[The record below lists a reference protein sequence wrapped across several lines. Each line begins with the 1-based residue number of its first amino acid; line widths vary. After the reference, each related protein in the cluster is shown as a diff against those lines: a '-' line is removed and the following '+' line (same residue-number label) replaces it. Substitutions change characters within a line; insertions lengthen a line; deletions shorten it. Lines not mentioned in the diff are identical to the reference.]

1 MQLNYYGFSDKPF
14 ELSPDPKFLY
24 LTSGYKE
31 ALETVWK
38 GITERKGLIILTG
51 EVGTGKTMLI
61 YSIIARL
68 PTHIKAALI
77 LHPTYNFKE
86 LIELIYLELGE
97 SPPTEGINDFEIRI
111 LAYLRK
117 LREQGGI
124 LAVFIDEAQKLSEDV
139 VRGFLNFLDSEPWI
153 SQTLQLVLVGQTE
166 FEETLNTTPLGYR
179 TRISPHQVRIN
190 ILSMKESLDYIE
202 HRLRIVGK
210 SSSEIFSP
218 QALSLITEN
227 SKGIPRVINIVC
239 DNALFTGYNERLQ
252 RIELDTIQKVIRNLD
267 GPGIKSKV
275 RRKSSKQAPP
285 SQSRY
290 HLSFKQW
297 LLIFSGLALG
307 IVFFLWHTEFTD
319 YLTVS
324 RWPWFVK
331 TQMGKMRNPVEVIKP
346 QKETQK
352 DSAGLPVRPI
362 DVPKLTQEKTLK
374 KQAPSIEAPSI
385 RMIQVKKG
393 TTISLL
399 ALQYYGKFN
408 ESLIDLISFYNP
420 TIKNIDLVLVN
431 QKIKLPELSEESLII
446 EGTNKKYSIY
456 LGTFSDP
463 KKANEFKNQSALTG
477 KKITIQSKNISR
489 RRTWY
494 HVEAGIFESKQ
505 EALEVIKTLRG
516 KGLLPFF

>member
-61 YSIIARL
+61 YSIITRL

-77 LHPTYNFKE
+77 FHPTYNFKE

-117 LREQGGI
+117 LREQGEI
-124 LAVFIDEAQKLSEDV
+124 LAVFIDEAQKLSDDV
-139 VRGFLNFLDSEPWI
+139 LRGLLNFLDSEPWI

-166 FEETLNTTPLGYR
+166 FEETLNITTLGYR
-179 TRISPHQVRIN
+179 TRMSSHQVRIN
-190 ILSMKESLDYIE
+190 ILSREESLDYIE
-202 HRLRIVGK
+202 HRLRIVGRF
-210 SSSEIFSP
+210 SSEIFSP

-227 SKGIPRVINIVC
+227 SRGIPRVINNVC
-239 DNALFTGYNERLQ
+239 DNALFIGSNEGLQ

-267 GPGIKSKV
+267 GPEIKSKV
-275 RRKSSKQAPP
+275 WRKSSQKAPP

-290 HLSFKQW
+290 RLSVKQG
-297 LLIFSGLALG
+297 LLIFFGLALG
-307 IVFFLWHTEFTD
+307 AIVFLWHTEFTD
-319 YLTVS
+319 YLTDP

-331 TQMGKMRNPVEVIKP
+331 TQMGKMRNPLEVIKP

-352 DSAGLPVRPI
+352 NSAGLPVIPK
-362 DVPKLTQEKTLK
+362 DVPKPTQEKSLE
-374 KQAPSIEAPSI
+374 KQAPLIEAPSI
-385 RMIQVKKG
+385 RRIQITEGK
-393 TTISLL
+393 TLSLL

-408 ESLIDLISFYNP
+408 ESLIDLILFYNP
-420 TIKNIDLVLVN
+420 IVKNSDLVLVD
-431 QKIKLPELSEESLII
+431 QIIRLPTLSEEALII
-446 EGTNKKYSIY
+446 RVADKNYSIH
-456 LGTFSDP
+456 LGTFSDS
-463 KKANEFKNQSALTG
+463 KKAKEFNNQADLKG
-477 KKITIQSKNISR
+477 KKITIQSKNISLKR
-489 RRTWY
+489 KWY
-494 HVEAGIFESKQ
+494 RVEVGMFESKQ
-505 EALEVIKTLRG
+505 EALKVIKTLRE

>member
-77 LHPTYNFKE
+77 FHPTYNFKE

-117 LREQGGI
+117 LREQGEI

-139 VRGFLNFLDSEPWI
+139 LRGLLNFLDSEPWI

-166 FEETLNTTPLGYR
+166 FEETLNTTTLGYR
-179 TRISPHQVRIN
+179 SRISPKQVRIN

-227 SKGIPRVINIVC
+227 SKGIPRVINNVC
-239 DNALFTGYNERLQ
+239 DNALFIGSNEWLQ
-252 RIELDTIQKVIRNLD
+252 RIELDTIQKVIRSLD
-267 GPGIKSKV
+267 GPEIKPKV
-275 RRKSSKQAPP
+275 WRKSSKQVPP

-290 HLSFKQW
+290 RLFVKQG
-297 LLIFSGLALG
+297 LLIFFGLSLG
-307 IVFFLWHTEFTD
+307 IGFFLWHTEFTD
-319 YLTVS
+319 YLTDS

-331 TQMGKMRNPVEVIKP
+331 TQMGKIRNPGEVIKP

-352 DSAGLPVRPI
+352 NSAGLPVIPK
-362 DVPKLTQEKTLK
+362 DVPKPTQEKSLE
-374 KQAPSIEAPSI
+374 KQAPSIETPSI

-393 TTISLL
+393 KTLSLL

-408 ESLIDLISFYNP
+408 ESLIDLILFHNP
-420 TIKNIDLVLVN
+420 TIKNIDLVLVD
-431 QKIKLPELSEESLII
+431 QKIKLPELSEEALII
-446 EGTNKKYSIY
+446 EVASKNYNIY
-456 LGTFSDP
+456 LGTFSDS
-463 KKANEFKNQSALTG
+463 KKANEFNNQPSLKG

-494 HVEAGIFESKQ
+494 RVEAGIFESKQ

>member
-77 LHPTYNFKE
+77 FHPTYNFKE

-117 LREQGGI
+117 LREQGKI

-139 VRGFLNFLDSEPWI
+139 LRGLLNFLDSEPWI

-166 FEETLNTTPLGYR
+166 FEETLNTTTLGYR
-179 TRISPHQVRIN
+179 SRISPKQVRIN

-202 HRLRIVGK
+202 HRLIIVGK

-227 SKGIPRVINIVC
+227 SKGIPRVINNVC
-239 DNALFTGYNERLQ
+239 DNALFIGSNEWLQ
-252 RIELDTIQKVIRNLD
+252 RIDLDTIQKVIRSLD
-267 GPGIKSKV
+267 GPEIKSKV
-275 RRKSSKQAPP
+275 WRKSSKQAPP

-290 HLSFKQW
+290 RLSVKQG
-297 LLIFSGLALG
+297 LLIFFGLALG

-319 YLTVS
+319 YLTDS

-331 TQMGKMRNPVEVIKP
+331 TQMGKIRNPGEVIKP

-352 DSAGLPVRPI
+352 NSAGLPVIPK
-362 DVPKLTQEKTLK
+362 DVPKPTQEKSLE
-374 KQAPSIEAPSI
+374 KQAPSIETPSI

-393 TTISLL
+393 TTLSLL

-408 ESLIDLISFYNP
+408 ESLIDLILFHNP
-420 TIKNIDLVLVN
+420 TIKNIDLVLVD
-431 QKIKLPELSEESLII
+431 QKIKLPELNEEALII
-446 EGTNKKYSIY
+446 EVASKNYNIY
-456 LGTFSDP
+456 LGTFSDS
-463 KKANEFKNQSALTG
+463 KKANEFNNQPSLKG

-494 HVEAGIFESKQ
+494 RVEAGIFESKQ